1 LVENFG
7 RIRYG
12 QVNTSVPA
20 LRKHRAEVHP
30 SDGQSTRRCWLSDKT
45 RPFWLKN
52 NILRINMTNK
62 SLSETDI
69 AFLIN
74 FSEKVKKDSLRI
86 KKECAMMR
94 GILTTIKY
102 DILNET
108 TRNK

>member
-1 LVENFG
+1 
-7 RIRYG
+7 
-12 QVNTSVPA
+12 
-20 LRKHRAEVHP
+20 
-30 SDGQSTRRCWLSDKT
+30 
-45 RPFWLKN
+45 
-52 NILRINMTNK
+52 MTNK
-62 SLSETDI
+62 TLSETDI